1 MSESKTFYEALEE
14 HWAET
19 RKKALRHIV
28 YVVDDV
34 VRGGYV
40 EIDDLNER
48 FIPIRDSELCEAEI
62 TYVNSDRIREYT
74 LEALEVKEQ
83 EHWDITVSYEAQSG
97 GERDDT

>member
-1 MSESKTFYEALEE
+1 MSECKTFYEAVDEYWIE
-14 HWAET
+14 K
-19 RKKALRHIV
+19 RKKSLRRIV
-28 YVVDDV
+28 YVVDGA

-40 EIDDLNER
+40 EVDDLEEK

-83 EHWDITVSYEAQSG
+83 EHWDITVSYEAG
-97 GERDDT
+97 IAVR